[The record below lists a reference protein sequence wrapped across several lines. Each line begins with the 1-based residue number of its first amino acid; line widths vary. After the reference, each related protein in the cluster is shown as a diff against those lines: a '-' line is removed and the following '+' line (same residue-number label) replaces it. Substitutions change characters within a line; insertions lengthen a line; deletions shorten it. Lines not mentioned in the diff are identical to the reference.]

1 MAPSSNQEKPFGVYA
16 VAAPPTKTLQLCPRV
31 NGIILVNTIL
41 VNKIQLLA
49 MVEKQTQDE
58 ADFASKG
65 TTAQT
70 NQALRRKNV
79 LVVDDEPQKKSGGG
93 CC

>member
-1 MAPSSNQEKPFGVYA
+1 
-16 VAAPPTKTLQLCPRV
+16 
-31 NGIILVNTIL
+31 
-41 VNKIQLLA
+41 